1 MSEGLIETKR
11 RINSISS
18 TEKITSAMKL
28 VASVKLKRWRT
39 LFDNDQLYYN
49 GMEEVMK
56 KLLENITVKE
66 INSLPSVLSS
76 YPDSTK
82 KLYIVVTSTLGL
94 CGGYN
99 YNLYRKLNEVLQ
111 DDDEILFIGNKGYLH
126 YKNAA
131 NPLHLEYINL
141 LEDFSY
147 DNIRMFR
154 HQLVHLYNENKYNEV
169 NLVYTKYINSLN
181 FNATILRVLPLNF
194 NKEKVLASEN
204 KDIIFED
211 NLSDVLNLVLP
222 HYIDSLL
229 YNKLI
234 ESVVCESASRRNAME
249 NATNNADDIMH
260 DLKIKYN
267 KARQAQIT
275 QEIIE
280 VTSGNTNK

>member
-66 INSLPSVLSS
+66 INFLPSVLSS